1 MCPVSPSLQ
10 GCTLCVGVC
19 VLVCVFSPVLSLHQ
33 LLYTF
38 DKQVCVSSCSLNK
51 EETLLGE
58 FELDPAG
65 VSPLPLKH

>member
-1 MCPVSPSLQ
+1 MRVPCLLPFSAADFAVVYACVFVCSCSHVAVYSLQ
-10 GCTLCVGVC
+10 
-19 VLVCVFSPVLSLHQ
+19 Q

-58 FELDPAG
+58 S
-65 VSPLPLKH
+65 V